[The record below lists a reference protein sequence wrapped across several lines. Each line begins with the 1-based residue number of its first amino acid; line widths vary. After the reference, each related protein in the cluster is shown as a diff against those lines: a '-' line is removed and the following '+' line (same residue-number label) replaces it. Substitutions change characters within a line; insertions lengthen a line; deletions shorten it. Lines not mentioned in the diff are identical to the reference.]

1 MAMPA
6 PIAMPRYTIDDL
18 ESFPDDGN
26 RYELLDGMLLVSPAP
41 LPSHELVV
49 QRIHYELVS
58 YLGKRAR
65 VFGRAAV
72 QLRPRTSLE
81 PDLLVLPASVKL
93 RRVWADITGW
103 WLAVEVSGRGSRIYD
118 RDFKHA
124 AYPRLGVQEAWRVDL
139 AERCIDVVREPGG
152 AVARL
157 KDQLLWQPAGMAEP
171 LRINLPEVFQDVED
185 DWF

>member
-1 MAMPA
+1 MAMPL
-6 PIAMPRYTIDDL
+6 PIVVPRYTIEDL

-41 LPSHELVV
+41 LPAHEFVV
-49 QRIHYELVS
+49 QRLHYELVT

-65 VFGRAAV
+65 VFCRGAV

-81 PDLLVLPASVKL
+81 PDILVLPRSARG

-124 AYPRLGVQEAWRVDL
+124 AYPRLGVREAWRADL
-139 AERCIDVVREPGG
+139 AEHCIYVLREPGG
-152 AVARL
+152 AITREDQRL
-157 KDQLLWQPAGMAEP
+157 AWHPPGFAEP
-171 LRINLPEVFQDVED
+171 LCLSVPEVFEEVED
-185 DWF
+185 DW